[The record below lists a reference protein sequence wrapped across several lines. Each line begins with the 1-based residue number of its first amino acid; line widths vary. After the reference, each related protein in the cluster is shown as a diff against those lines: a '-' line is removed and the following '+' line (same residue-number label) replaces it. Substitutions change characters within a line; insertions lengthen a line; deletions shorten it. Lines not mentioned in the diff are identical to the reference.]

1 MGAICSAG
9 INIPMTMTFTT
20 GKFHN
25 LRLALQTEIKDREI
39 KLLGNRKKRKKERKR
54 VGKKKPFF
62 NYWDMFSQS
71 RETNELNKKYRLY
84 KQFEHW

>member
-39 KLLGNRKKRKKERKR
+39 KLLGNRKKRKKERK
-54 VGKKKPFF
+54 K
-62 NYWDMFSQS
+62 
-71 RETNELNKKYRLY
+71 ETIPLCCVIH
-84 KQFEHW
+84 F